1 VKRSPLITAALCACA
16 LTAQAQST
24 FQFQATLRGAY
35 EVPPNG
41 DPTLGGYPGTFW
53 LTGNSLSFFLNVPA
67 IYFTPVSAYIQGP
80 ASPWSN
86 APVIFDLGGSVF
98 HSGSDF
104 GVPPSYVFFSPYTP
118 PFGAG
123 PFTLTPQQISDL
135 ESGLWYVNVTSYA
148 MTNGQV
154 RGQILFQTAGTFQF
168 NTTLAGT
175 NETVSNNSPYTG
187 SGRFSLD
194 GNFLSYA
201 VGMESPYFL
210 PTKAV
215 ISGPAEPG
223 GSGALIFDLG
233 DYQVSSNPP
242 ALSYAGGLFL
252 TASQVRTLMSGLWY
266 VNFFSTNYPDG
277 EIRGPIVLQSGATLS
292 DLVVTNNSFQFTVSE
307 VGNLSYVIQAS
318 TNVALSSW
326 IPVVTNTAPFIFT
339 DSEFT
344 NHPRRFY
351 RAVYQP

>member
-1 VKRSPLITAALCACA
+1 VKRTLPLTVALCACA

-24 FQFQATLRGAY
+24 FQFQATLLGAN
-35 EVPPNG
+35 EVPPN
-41 DPTLGGYPGTFW
+41 DDLTLGTTGTFW
-53 LTGNSLSFFLNVPA
+53 LTGNSLSFFMNVPA
-67 IYFTPVSAYIQGP
+67 IYFTPDSAYIQGP
-80 ASPWSN
+80 ALPWSN

-98 HSGSDF
+98 HGGSDF
-104 GVPPSYVFFSPYTP
+104 GVPPSYAFGSPFDGT
-118 PFGAG
+118 FGAG

-135 ESGLWYVNVTSYA
+135 ERGLWYVNVTSYEL
-148 MTNGQV
+148 TNGQL
-154 RGQILFQTAGTFQF
+154 RGQILFQTAGKFQF
-168 NTTLAGT
+168 STTLTGT
-175 NETVSNNSPYTG
+175 NETEPNNSPYTG

-233 DYQVSSNPP
+233 DYQMSSNPP
-242 ALSYAGGLFL
+242 ALTYAGGLFL
-252 TASQVRTLMSGLWY
+252 MASQVRTLMSGLSY

-277 EIRGPIVLQSGATLS
+277 EIRGPIVLESGATLS
-292 DLVVTNNSFQFTVSE
+292 GLVLTNNSFQFTVSE
-307 VGNLSYVIQAS
+307 VGNLSYAIQAS
-318 TNVALSSW
+318 TNLALANW
-326 IPVVTNTAPFIFT
+326 IPVTTNIAPFTFT

-344 NHPRRFY
+344 NHPRKFY
-351 RAVYQP
+351 RAVYSP